1 MKKQWSMVV
10 VAMFVTS
17 LGAVCALA
25 DDKTD
30 VGNTAKAWATALMA
44 GDVAGVKSHSTGTE
58 EQVAHW
64 EAMSKMIGAFQKLGD
79 AAKAKYGDEG
89 AMMSRMMRKPDFSQF
104 ENQANIEVKGN
115 QATITGNGKNEN
127 KMQLKKDGGEWKVEL
142 GSLTEVAKMDDKRL
156 TGMSEAAST
165 TATEI
170 SDGKYPTYREAMVA
184 FGRKMSALN
193 GGRPGARPG
202 AGR

>member
-64 EAMSKMIGAFQKLGD
+64 EAMSIRARERATAFGWQPFVDRID
-79 AAKAKYGDEG
+79 AHVY
-89 AMMSRMMRKPDFSQF
+89 
-104 ENQANIEVKGN
+104 
-115 QATITGNGKNEN
+115 
-127 KMQLKKDGGEWKVEL
+127 EL
-142 GSLTEVAKMDDKRL
+142 GAALRSNAHVA
-156 TGMSEAAST
+156 GAYAS
-165 TATEI
+165 
-170 SDGKYPTYREAMVA
+170 R
-184 FGRKMSALN
+184 R
-193 GGRPGARPG
+193 
-202 AGR
+202 